1 MLRPCVLRCEREAS
15 AGLRPLRR
23 EERWPRERA
32 RRPRESGAGPG
43 APGDDARQGAPLTP
57 PPGGPRAVLG
67 GTLGATHVS
76 GRFPDPVRA
85 QPRCSLLLGSSL
97 LSGERRLPSPS
108 PASSLPGG
116 EDPPLGG
123 PRPAPAPCPPPWSL
137 KPSPKAQCSLAQ
149 LPGATHGPLHGPAAP
164 LSVLSRRVGPQKLH
178 APPRGRS
185 VQLWPHHVVG
195 AGGLLMR
202 WPGGCLGAAMA
213 LCMPSRPP
221 ERAGFGVP
229 GLAVPPA
236 ADPRRLRLF

>member
-1 MLRPCVLRCEREAS
+1 MP
-15 AGLRPLRR
+15 
-23 EERWPRERA
+23 
-32 RRPRESGAGPG
+32 
-43 APGDDARQGAPLTP
+43 
-57 PPGGPRAVLG
+57 G

-97 LSGERRLPSPS
+97 LSRLASASPQPLPGFLFAWRGSPS
-108 PASSLPGG
+108 PGGTEAS
-116 EDPPLGG
+116 
-123 PRPAPAPCPPPWSL
+123 PRPLPTAVVVKTQPQGPVQPGAAAGCDSRSSSRPRGASVCSFQARWT
-137 KPSPKAQCSLAQ
+137 PKAAC
-149 LPGATHGPLHGPAAP
+149 
-164 LSVLSRRVGPQKLH
+164 
-178 APPRGRS
+178 PPRGRS

>member
-1 MLRPCVLRCEREAS
+1 MATGKGKAAARERGRAWGPGRRRTPGGATNPS
-15 AGLRPLRR
+15 AGRATCCAGRDPGGHPRQRPVPRPSAGAATLLAAARLLSPLR
-23 EERWPRERA
+23 
-32 RRPRESGAGPG
+32 
-43 APGDDARQGAPLTP
+43 
-57 PPGGPRAVLG
+57 V
-67 GTLGATHVS
+67 
-76 GRFPDPVRA
+76 
-85 QPRCSLLLGSSL
+85 
-97 LSGERRLPSPS
+97 GERRLPSPF

-137 KPSPKAQCSLAQ
+137 KPSPKAQCNLAQ

-229 GLAVPPA
+229 VLAVPPA